1 VTVLEADRLSADS
14 NRRRDP
20 IASRGAAR
28 ADTVLAVEGLTV
40 GTGRADLVIDVS
52 LDVRAGE
59 TLCLVGESGCGKSLT
74 CLAAMGLT
82 SEPLIRKSGR
92 ISFLG
97 QDLSLLR
104 ENQLAEIRGRD
115 MAMIFQDATAALNPV
130 RRVGMQIAEV
140 LVVHRGLT
148 WSQATKQAVE
158 LLASVGIPDPAG
170 RANAYPH
177 QLSGGMNQRVM
188 IAMALACRPKL
199 LIADEATTA
208 LDVTTEAQI
217 LKLMKELQAETG
229 AAMIFVTHDLGVV
242 AEIADRVAVMYSG
255 RVVETATVDDLFER
269 PLHPYTRGL
278 MACRLHAT
286 TISHGRIAAIEGT
299 VPSPSR
305 RPEGCS
311 FRPRCPYASDECMAL
326 PALRSIAGIY
336 GADQHRAA
344 CHFAEDFARAGS

>member
-1 VTVLEADRLSADS
+1 MPQVERVLTID
-14 NRRRDP
+14 
-20 IASRGAAR
+20 
-28 ADTVLAVEGLTV
+28 GLTV
-40 GTGRADLVIDVS
+40 GTSRADLVIDVS
-52 LDVRAGE
+52 IEVGAGE

-82 SEPLIRKSGR
+82 SEPLIRKAGR

-97 QDLSLLR
+97 QALSSLS
-104 ENQLAEIRGRD
+104 ENKLADVRGRD
-115 MAMIFQDATAALNPV
+115 MAMIFQDAMAALNPV

-148 WSQATKQAVE
+148 WRQAERQAID
-158 LLASVGIPDPAG
+158 LLASVGIADPQI
-170 RANAYPH
+170 RAKAYPH
-177 QLSGGMNQRVM
+177 QLSGGMCQRVM

-208 LDVTTEAQI
+208 LDVTTQAQI
-217 LKLMKELQAETG
+217 LRLMRELQAETG

-242 AEIADRVAVMYSG
+242 AEIADTVAVMYSG
-255 RVVETATVDDLFER
+255 RVVETAAVDALFEK

-286 TISHGRIAAIEGT
+286 TERHGRIAAIEGT
-299 VPSPSR
+299 VPSPAR

-311 FRPRCPYASDECMAL
+311 FRPRCPYAAEQCIEL
-326 PALRSIAGIY
+326 PALRPIS
-336 GADQHRAA
+336 ADHRAA
-344 CHFAEDFARAGS
+344 CHFAGDFA

>member
-1 VTVLEADRLSADS
+1 MPQRVQPLAEV
-14 NRRRDP
+14 
-20 IASRGAAR
+20 I
-28 ADTVLAVEGLTV
+28 LAVDGLTV
-40 GTGRADLVIDVS
+40 GTARADLVIDVS
-52 LDVRAGE
+52 LEVRAGE

-82 SEPLIRKSGR
+82 SEPLVVRNGH

-97 QDLSLLR
+97 QSLSALG
-104 ENQLAEIRGRD
+104 ENQLADIRGRD
-115 MAMIFQDATAALNPV
+115 MAMIFQDAMAALNPV

-140 LVVHRGLT
+140 LVVHRGLS
-148 WSQATKQAVE
+148 WREAERRAIE
-158 LLASVGIPDPAG
+158 LIDSVGIPEPEVRS
-170 RANAYPH
+170 RAFPH
-177 QLSGGMNQRVM
+177 QLSGGMCQRIM

-208 LDVTTEAQI
+208 LDVTTQAQI
-217 LKLMKELQAETG
+217 LGLMRELQAETG

-255 RVVETATVDDLFER
+255 RVVETATVDELFEH

-286 TISHGRIAAIEGT
+286 TTSHGRIAAIEGT

-305 RPEGCS
+305 RPAGCS
-311 FRPRCPYASDECMAL
+311 FRPRCSFGTDACHSPPVLSRVVGD
-326 PALRSIAGIY
+326 
-336 GADQHRAA
+336 HRAA
-344 CHFAEDFARAGS
+344 CHFAGDFA

>member
-1 VTVLEADRLSADS
+1 MSPGPAQPAAERVLD
-14 NRRRDP
+14 
-20 IASRGAAR
+20 
-28 ADTVLAVEGLTV
+28 VQGLTV
-40 GTGRADLVIDVS
+40 GADRADLVLDVS
-52 LDVRAGE
+52 LSVAAGE

-82 SEPLIRKSGR
+82 SEPLMRKSGR
-92 ISFLG
+92 IAFLG
-97 QDLSLLR
+97 QDLSTLG
-104 ENQLAEIRGRD
+104 ENALADIRGRD

-140 LVVHRGLT
+140 LVVHRDLS
-148 WSQATKQAVE
+148 WKQAMAQAVE
-158 LLASVGIPDPAG
+158 LIASVGIADPKA

-177 QLSGGMNQRVM
+177 QLSGGMCQRIM

-208 LDVTTEAQI
+208 LDVTTQAQI
-217 LKLMKELQAETG
+217 LKLMRELQAETG

-255 RVVETATVDDLFER
+255 RVVETATVDDLFEHPR
-269 PLHPYTRGL
+269 HPYTRGL

-286 TISHGRIAAIEGT
+286 TASHGRIAAIEGT

-305 RPEGCS
+305 RPQGCS
-311 FRPRCPYASDECMAL
+311 FRPRCIYVNEDCLVL
-326 PALRSIAGIY
+326 PPLRAISGN
-336 GADQHRAA
+336 HHAA
-344 CHFAEDFARAGS
+344 CHFAEDFA

>member
-1 VTVLEADRLSADS
+1 LLTANSLSAGS
-14 NRRRDP
+14 NRRGDLLTRSSAP
-20 IASRGAAR
+20 LAEA
-28 ADTVLAVEGLTV
+28 VLDVQGLTV
-40 GTGRADLVIDVS
+40 GTDRADLVMDVS
-52 LDVRAGE
+52 LSVAAGE

-82 SEPLIRKSGR
+82 SEPLLRKSGR

-97 QDLSLLR
+97 QDLSTLG
-104 ENQLAEIRGRD
+104 ENALADIRGRD

-140 LVVHRGLT
+140 LVVHRHLS
-148 WSQATKQAVE
+148 WKQATTQAVE
-158 LLASVGIPDPAG
+158 LIASVGIADPKA

-177 QLSGGMNQRVM
+177 QLSGGMCQRVM

-208 LDVTTEAQI
+208 LDVTTQAQI
-217 LKLMKELQAETG
+217 LKLMRDLQAETG

-255 RVVETATVDDLFER
+255 RVVETADVDDLFDH
-269 PLHPYTRGL
+269 PAHPYTRGL

-286 TISHGRIAAIEGT
+286 TASHGRIAAIEGT

-305 RPEGCS
+305 RPQGCN
-311 FRPRCPYASDECMAL
+311 FRPRCIYATEDCLAF
-326 PALRSIAGIY
+326 PPLRPITGNH
-336 GADQHRAA
+336 QAA
-344 CHFAEDFARAGS
+344 CHFAEDFA

>member
-1 VTVLEADRLSADS
+1 MTVIDTEILSAGSD
-14 NRRRDP
+14 RRRDHAP
-20 IASRGAAR
+20 HQAE
-28 ADTVLAVEGLTV
+28 TVLSVEGLTV

-82 SEPLIRKSGR
+82 SEPLVVKNGH

-97 QDLSLLR
+97 QNLSALS
-104 ENQLAEIRGRD
+104 ENQLSDIRGRD

-130 RRVGMQIAEV
+130 RRVGMQVAEV
-140 LVVHRGLT
+140 LVVHRGLS
-148 WSQATKQAVE
+148 WRQAEKQAVE
-158 LLASVGIPDPAG
+158 LIASVGIPEPEA
-170 RANAYPH
+170 RAKAFPH
-177 QLSGGMNQRVM
+177 QLSGGMCQRIM

-208 LDVTTEAQI
+208 LDVTTQAQI
-217 LKLMKELQAETG
+217 LRLMRELQAETG

-255 RVVETATVDDLFER
+255 RVVETATVDELFEN

-305 RPEGCS
+305 RPGGCS
-311 FRPRCPYASDECMAL
+311 FRPRCSFANDLCLSL
-326 PALRSIAGIY
+326 PELAPVT
-336 GADQHRAA
+336 ADHRAA
-344 CHFAEDFARAGS
+344 CHFAMDFGRNFA